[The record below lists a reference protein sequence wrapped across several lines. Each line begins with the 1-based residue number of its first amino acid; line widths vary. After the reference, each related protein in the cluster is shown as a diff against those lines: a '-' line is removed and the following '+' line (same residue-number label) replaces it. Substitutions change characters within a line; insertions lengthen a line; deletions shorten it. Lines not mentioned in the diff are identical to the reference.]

1 MFCIPSDGD
10 GPVVPV
16 MQLSGYSISKS
27 GNVAQKKKTELNTV
41 NSCVT
46 VTDLKEGVLNV

>member
-27 GNVAQKKKTELNTV
+27 GKVAQKKTELNTV